1 MNKKIKQ
8 YGSHSIDNI
17 DIQKVVNILKN
28 KDLTSGKE
36 VNGFENEFSRKV
48 KSKYAVACSNG
59 TAALHLSILALGL
72 KKMIW

>member
-28 KDLTSGKE
+28 KDLTSGTE

-48 KSKYAVACSNG
+48 KSY
-59 TAALHLSILALGL
+59 
-72 KKMIW
+72 